1 MTGAAA
7 RKAPQ
12 PPAVELVHVTTVP
25 QSLWFFSGHAH
36 YLQVRNFR
44 VRAVSSPGD
53 LLDRF
58 HTTALVPVHAVP
70 MARAFSPV
78 SDAVALWRLWRLFL
92 TIKPDIVHS
101 HTPKA
106 GLLGTLAARLAGVR
120 VAFLSVFGLP
130 QMTRTGPARHM
141 LNVTTR
147 LACAAAHR
155 VWCDSSSVRD
165 YLSQSGLCRPDK
177 IVVFGEGSVDG
188 VDAQETFSPERRGR
202 EIRADI
208 RARHGIPNDA
218 VVIGYVGR
226 IVRDKGMQELVAAWK
241 TLRGQYENL
250 HVLMLGSFEAT
261 DPLLPGDEKA
271 LRNDSR
277 VHLAGHRSDVA
288 AHYAAM
294 DVFTM
299 PSYREGFG
307 ISNIE
312 AAAMGLPVVSTRIP
326 GCVDSV
332 QDGVTGTLV
341 APRDADA
348 LRAALDKYLQE
359 PDLREQHGRAG
370 RARALRDF
378 QPDAIRESIR
388 LEYLRLLGIG

>member
-241 TLRGQYENL
+241 TLRGQSRPPRADARLIRSHGPAAPRRRESAAKRL
-250 HVLMLGSFEAT
+250 ASALGRTSIRRCRT
-261 DPLLPGDEKA
+261 
-271 LRNDSR
+271 LRSHGR
-277 VHLAGHRSDVA
+277 VHHAFLSR
-288 AHYAAM
+288 
-294 DVFTM
+294 
-299 PSYREGFG
+299 
-307 ISNIE
+307 
-312 AAAMGLPVVSTRIP
+312 RIRH
-326 GCVDSV
+326 
-332 QDGVTGTLV
+332 Q
-341 APRDADA
+341 
-348 LRAALDKYLQE
+348 
-359 PDLREQHGRAG
+359 QH
-370 RARALRDF
+370 
-378 QPDAIRESIR
+378 
-388 LEYLRLLGIG
+388 